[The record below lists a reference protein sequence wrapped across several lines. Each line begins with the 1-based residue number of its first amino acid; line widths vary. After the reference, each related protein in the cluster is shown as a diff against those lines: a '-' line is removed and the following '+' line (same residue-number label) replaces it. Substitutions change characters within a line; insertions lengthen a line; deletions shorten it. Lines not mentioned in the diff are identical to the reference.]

1 MAYNDTTVHSNVP
14 VGRSHACMKICL
26 QNATK
31 GAPLH
36 EQKEP
41 DAKGGNSMEFREKK
55 RWGFFGLPFTFT
67 TYMVTEE
74 LITVEEG
81 FINKRENDCYIYKVQ
96 DVELIR
102 TLGER
107 MFGLGTVK
115 CYTGDTTNPELYL
128 THIKN
133 AKNIKNFI
141 LEASEKARLKRRT
154 MNMLDIGADADIPEE
169 N

>member
-1 MAYNDTTVHSNVP
+1 
-14 VGRSHACMKICL
+14 
-26 QNATK
+26 
-31 GAPLH
+31 
-36 EQKEP
+36 
-41 DAKGGNSMEFREKK
+41 MEFREKK

-133 AKNIKNFI
+133 AKNIQCSGAGLCGYRCWMWRGGRVGRDPF
-141 LEASEKARLKRRT
+141 RWFWRRRCGEQGPG
-154 MNMLDIGADADIPEE
+154 N
-169 N
+169 

>member
-1 MAYNDTTVHSNVP
+1 
-14 VGRSHACMKICL
+14 
-26 QNATK
+26 
-31 GAPLH
+31 
-36 EQKEP
+36 
-41 DAKGGNSMEFREKK
+41 MEFREKK

-115 CYTGDTTNPELYL
+115 CYTGDKTNPELYL